1 MNDQIHRRLGEL
13 LTVLQVAM
21 ESVDLWETDEPTE
34 EALASTEPFCMD
46 TMSFEQ
52 WLRYVLINR
61 FAIMAEHQLPLP
73 TQCSV
78 APMAEEALKDL
89 PAQSVIDALV
99 AVDQLLTEESQE
111 VDV

>member
-73 TQCSV
+73 NQCSV

-89 PAQSVIDALV
+89 PAQSVIDALA

>member
-89 PAQSVIDALV
+89 PAQSVIDALA